1 MAGAAPTAKPAP
13 FLRPLD
19 VLDRGLL
26 LAESALSLVIV
37 VTMLFAAVSESAF
50 RMVVNW
56 PTPARAALIAAL
68 WQFLVGMKL
77 SGPSEATGGS
87 EAHQGAQSAYREGA
101 AQPASST
108 PAVAVWRRLTGKELP
123 SGDAVRRCLVAFLP
137 VALVLGFGT
146 ERLMRAIVPHASD
159 VLMNGT
165 IWAAFLGAS
174 YATRGRRHLAID
186 ALSRL
191 LPDRGRRAMVGL
203 SATLGAFVA
212 LALGQGILHCLSET
226 AATAAD
232 QLRQMR
238 ESGVTSSV
246 DRSYEFQYVLPGGFA
261 LIGLRLAMHGFHE
274 FAAALSGYV
283 PPEAPAHG
291 NEPGPGLDGE
301 TPAVVEDTR
310 EPAQLFRATPTE
322 VGVAMGCLL
331 VLFGLTFRTSVFPAM
346 LLMGGL
352 CALVIG
358 VPFLLRKRASGSFDA
373 PHPDPVVRPTASP
386 AHFAIAAVAVL
397 GILGVMRFALAPNL
411 ANIPTGAGVAFFIVM
426 ALMGAPLFSFLGGL
440 GMFLFVKFFL
450 ADPNVER
457 HAHAFSNS
465 VEDILGNHFARMSV
479 LATIPLFTLAGYIM
493 SESRMPQRLVRVS
506 RALLGWMP
514 GGLAVVCV
522 FASAF
527 FTIFSGASGITIVAV
542 GGLLVPALLKDKY
555 PEGFSLGLVT
565 TGGALGITVPPCLPL
580 IVYGIVAGLQ
590 EPAPGQERLELQ
602 KFLLVGLVPGLVA
615 IGLMVIYCI
624 VMGAMHK
631 VPRSR
636 FDAKEAGAALW
647 EAKWELALPL
657 VLLVGLAKGIFN
669 PSQAAAFTAFYV
681 FVMEVFVYRD
691 LTITKDI
698 PRIVPESMVLVGAIF
713 VKLCAATVLVGYF
726 VQAQIADRLFEW
738 LTCGPPAAAFQQSHN
753 LATCRE
759 AVDALARNHQ
769 TAGGIIDSK
778 ITFLLALNV
787 FLLIIGMLMDIF
799 SAIVVV
805 VPLIAGIAL
814 HFNIN
819 PYHLGIVFLL
829 NLEIGYLMP
838 PMGLNLFIAGFRF
851 NRPVPDLYRMVLP
864 FIGLFIAALLIV
876 TYIPALTLFTLPNG
890 GRPPVVATPA
900 PGTDTTPAGGAGATP
915 GGEDPGGAGGDCDVP
930 REDEDMAAFQRRC
943 AAGAAGG
950 GAAAG
955 PGPDCDVPREGEDF
969 PAFQARCNTEPA
981 APAADADAAPAS
993 TDAAA
998 PAGDAPAAAAPA
1010 AAAPTA
1016 PAAAAPAAPAN
1027 P

>member
-19 VLDRGLL
+19 VLDRGVL

-50 RMVVNW
+50 RIVVNW
-56 PTPARAALIAAL
+56 STPARVAPVAAL
-68 WQFLVGMKL
+68 WLLLVGLKL
-77 SGPSEATGGS
+77 AGDPSE
-87 EAHQGAQSAYREGA
+87 
-101 AQPASST
+101 PA
-108 PAVAVWRRLTGKELP
+108 PAEAVWKRLTGQALARR
-123 SGDAVRRCLVAFLP
+123 DAVVRSVLAFAP
-137 VALVLGFGT
+137 VAVVLGFAT
-146 ERLMRAIVPHASD
+146 EYLMRAIQPRASD
-159 VLMNGT
+159 ILMSGT

-191 LPDRGRRAMVGL
+191 MPDRGRRLMVAI

-212 LALGQGILHCLSET
+212 LALGQGILQCLGHAAHT
-226 AATAAD
+226 AHE
-232 QLRQMR
+232 QMEQMR
-238 ESGVTSSV
+238 ASGIALSV

-261 LIGLRLAMHGFHE
+261 LIGLRLALHGFHE

-283 PPEAPAHG
+283 PPEAPNHS
-291 NEPGPGLDGE
+291 NEPGPGIDSD
-301 TPAVVEDTR
+301 TPAVVEDVR
-310 EPAQLFRATPTE
+310 EPAQLFRATPGE
-322 VGVAMGCLL
+322 VGVAMASFVG
-331 VLFGLTFRTSVFPAM
+331 LFAITAGTTVFSSA
-346 LLMGGL
+346 LLMGAL
-352 CALVIG
+352 AALVIA
-358 VPFLLRKRASGSFDA
+358 VPFLRRKQASGSFDA

-386 AHFAIAAVAVL
+386 AQFAVAGAAVL
-397 GILGVMRFALAPNL
+397 GILGVMRFGLAPNL
-411 ANIPTGAGVAFFIVM
+411 AAVPTTAGVAFFIIM
-426 ALMGAPLFSFLGGL
+426 ALMGAPLFSFLGGM

-450 ADPNVER
+450 ADPNPER
-457 HAHAFSNS
+457 HANAFANS

-590 EPAPGQERLELQ
+590 EPAPGQERLELS

-615 IGLMVIYCI
+615 IGLMVLYCI
-624 VMGAMHK
+624 VMGVRHK
-631 VPRSR
+631 VPRSG
-636 FDAKEAGAALW
+636 FDAKEARAALW

-657 VLLVGLAKGIFN
+657 VLLIGLAKGVFN

-691 LTITKDI
+691 LSITKDI

-738 LTCGPPAAAFQQSHN
+738 LTCGPPAMEFMRAHPDVG
-753 LATCRE
+753 TCRE

-769 TAGGIIDSK
+769 SAGGLIDSK

-787 FLLIIGMLMDIF
+787 FLLVIGMLMDIF

-851 NRPVPDLYRMVLP
+851 NRPVPELYRMVLP
-864 FIGLFIAALLIV
+864 FIGLFVAALLIV
-876 TYIPALTLFTLPNG
+876 TYIPSLTLFTLPNHG
-890 GRPPVVATPA
+890 APA
-900 PGTDTTPAGGAGATP
+900 AAHAPAGGTDPTP
-915 GGEDPGGAGGDCDVP
+915 GTPGTTPGAGDNGGAGGDCDVP
-930 REDEDMAAFQRRC
+930 REGEEFDAFQRRC
-943 AAGAAGG
+943 AEGAGGGG

-969 PAFQARCNTEPA
+969 PAFQRRCAETPA
-981 APAADADAAPAS
+981 PS
-993 TDAAA
+993 
-998 PAGDAPAAAAPA
+998 DAPAATGDAAPSDTDA
-1010 AAAPTA
+1010 AVTDAAP
-1016 PAAAAPAAPAN
+1016 AAAPAAPAA